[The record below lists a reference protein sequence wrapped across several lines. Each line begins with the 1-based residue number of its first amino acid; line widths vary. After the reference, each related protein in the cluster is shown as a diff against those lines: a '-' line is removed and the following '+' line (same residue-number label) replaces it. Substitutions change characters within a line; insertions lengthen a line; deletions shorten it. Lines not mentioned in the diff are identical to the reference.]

1 VGDAAVMNGAV
12 PWIRLQSALGA
23 GAALSE
29 IIEYFGSAKALF
41 DAGET
46 EWRMSPVLVPRQI
59 EKLCESTEAQAN
71 EVLATC
77 KMNGWQVVPYDDP
90 HYPERLR
97 SIFNPP
103 AVLYVDGELPDID
116 NSIVIGIVGTRRASD
131 YAVKAA
137 DVMSR
142 GIAER
147 GAIVASGGALGVD
160 TAAHNGAM
168 LAGGK
173 TIAVLGC
180 GLGTKYLME
189 NKPLRDAVVKNGAL
203 ITEFQP
209 FTPASKYTFPIRNRI
224 ISGISL
230 GVLVVEASV
239 KSGSLITA
247 NYALEQGKDVFALPC
262 SILDPAFAG
271 TNKLIDDGAIV
282 ATKPLDLLYPY
293 AEEYGVKIDEV
304 KSVGKIM
311 RETGDKSANVYGKAR
326 DISFDNLQAGRK
338 KREARQKAA
347 AELSGKTKAVFNAL
361 GEEYQSADEISRAAG
376 LSIGEALTALTA
388 LEIAGLAASAGGKRY
403 RLA

>member
-1 VGDAAVMNGAV
+1 MNGAV
-12 PWIRLQSALGA
+12 SWIRLQSALGA

-59 EKLCESTEAQAN
+59 EKLCESTESQAN

-247 NYALEQGKDVFALPC
+247 NYALEQGRDVFALPC

>member
-1 VGDAAVMNGAV
+1 MNGAV
-12 PWIRLQSALGA
+12 SWIRLQSALGA

-247 NYALEQGKDVFALPC
+247 NYALEQGRDVFALPC

>member
-1 VGDAAVMNGAV
+1 MNGAV

-97 SIFNPP
+97 SIFNSP

-189 NKPLRDAVVKNGAL
+189 NKPLRDAIVKNGAL

-247 NYALEQGKDVFALPC
+247 NYALEQGRDVFALPC

>member
-1 VGDAAVMNGAV
+1 MMNGAV

-46 EWRMSPVLVPRQI
+46 EWRMSPVLVPRQV

-189 NKPLRDAVVKNGAL
+189 NKPLRDAVVTNGAL

-247 NYALEQGKDVFALPC
+247 NYALEQGRDVFALPC

-304 KSVGKIM
+304 KAVGKIM

-338 KREARQKAA
+338 RREARQKAA

>member
-1 VGDAAVMNGAV
+1 MMNGAV

-247 NYALEQGKDVFALPC
+247 NYAIEQGRDVFALPC

-326 DISFDNLQAGRK
+326 DISFDNIQAGRK

>member
-1 VGDAAVMNGAV
+1 MMNGAV

>member
-1 VGDAAVMNGAV
+1 MNGAV

-147 GAIVASGGALGVD
+147 GAVVASGGALGVD

-247 NYALEQGKDVFALPC
+247 NYALEQGRDVFALPC

-376 LSIGEALTALTA
+376 LSIGEVLTALTA

>member
-1 VGDAAVMNGAV
+1 MNGAV
-12 PWIRLQSALGA
+12 SWIRLQSALGA

-147 GAIVASGGALGVD
+147 GAVVASGGALGVD

-247 NYALEQGKDVFALPC
+247 NYALEQGRDVFALPC

-361 GEEYQSADEISRAAG
+361 GEKYQSADEISRAAG

>member
-1 VGDAAVMNGAV
+1 MNGAV

-59 EKLCESTEAQAN
+59 EKLCESTEAQTN

>member
-1 VGDAAVMNGAV
+1 MMNGAV

-247 NYALEQGKDVFALPC
+247 NYALEQGRDVFALPC

-304 KSVGKIM
+304 KSVDKIM

-326 DISFDNLQAGRK
+326 DISFDNLHAGRK

>member
-1 VGDAAVMNGAV
+1 MNGAV
-12 PWIRLQSALGA
+12 SWIRLQSALGA

-103 AVLYVDGELPDID
+103 TVLYVDGELPDID

-247 NYALEQGKDVFALPC
+247 NYALEQGRDVFALPC

-311 RETGDKSANVYGKAR
+311 RETGDKSADVYGKAR

>member
-1 VGDAAVMNGAV
+1 MNGAV

-247 NYALEQGKDVFALPC
+247 NYALEQGRDVFALPC

-361 GEEYQSADEISRAAG
+361 GEEYQSADEISCAAG

>member
-1 VGDAAVMNGAV
+1 MNGAV
-12 PWIRLQSALGA
+12 SWIRLQSALGA

-247 NYALEQGKDVFALPC
+247 NYALEQGRDVFALPC

-282 ATKPLDLLYPY
+282 ATKQLDLLYPY

-326 DISFDNLQAGRK
+326 DISFDNIQAGRK

>member
-1 VGDAAVMNGAV
+1 MNGAV

-137 DVMSR
+137 YVMSR

>member
-1 VGDAAVMNGAV
+1 MMNGAV
-12 PWIRLQSALGA
+12 SWIRLQSALGA
-23 GAALSE
+23 GAALNE
-29 IIEYFGSAKALF
+29 IIEYFGSANSLF
-41 DAGET
+41 EAGET

-59 EKLCESTEAQAN
+59 ERLCESTEQQAL

-77 KMNGWQVVPYDDP
+77 KMNGWHVVPYDDSR
-90 HYPERLR
+90 YPERLR
-97 SIFNPP
+97 VIYNPP

-116 NSIVIGIVGTRRASD
+116 NNIVIGIVGTRRASD

-168 LAGGK
+168 LSGGK

-247 NYALEQGKDVFALPC
+247 NCALEQGRDVFALPC

-271 TNKLIDDGAIV
+271 TNKLIDDGATV

-293 AEEYGVKIDEV
+293 AEKYGIKIDEV

-311 RETGDKSANVYGKAR
+311 RETADKSANAYGKAR
-326 DISFDNLQAGRK
+326 DISFDNIQVGRK
-338 KREARQKAA
+338 KREVRQKAS
-347 AELSGKTKAVFNAL
+347 AELSGNTRFVFNVL
-361 GEEYQSADEISRAAG
+361 TEEYQSADEISRAAG
-376 LSIGEALTALTA
+376 LSIAEALTALTA

>member
-1 VGDAAVMNGAV
+1 MNGAV

-247 NYALEQGKDVFALPC
+247 NYALEQGRDVFALPC

-388 LEIAGLAASAGGKRY
+388 LEIAGACRKCGRKKIPPCLNICA
-403 RLA
+403 

>member
-1 VGDAAVMNGAV
+1 MMNGAV
-12 PWIRLQSALGA
+12 SWIRLQSALGA

-147 GAIVASGGALGVD
+147 GAVVASGGALGVD

-247 NYALEQGKDVFALPC
+247 NYALEQGRDVFALPC

-338 KREARQKAA
+338 KRKARQKAA

>member
-1 VGDAAVMNGAV
+1 MNGAV

-173 TIAVLGC
+173 KIAVLGC

>member
-1 VGDAAVMNGAV
+1 MNGAV

-23 GAALSE
+23 GAALNE

-247 NYALEQGKDVFALPC
+247 NYALEHGRDVFALPC

-361 GEEYQSADEISRAAG
+361 GEEYQSADEISRASG

>member
-1 VGDAAVMNGAV
+1 MNGAV

-77 KMNGWQVVPYDDP
+77 KMNGWQVVPYDDL

-247 NYALEQGKDVFALPC
+247 NYALEQGRDVFALPC

-361 GEEYQSADEISRAAG
+361 GEKYQSADEISRAAG

>member
-1 VGDAAVMNGAV
+1 MNGAV

-247 NYALEQGKDVFALPC
+247 NYALEQGRDVFALPC
-262 SILDPAFAG
+262 SILDSAFAG

>member
-1 VGDAAVMNGAV
+1 MNGAV

-116 NSIVIGIVGTRRASD
+116 NSIVVGIVGTRRASD

-247 NYALEQGKDVFALPC
+247 NYALEQGRDVFALPC

-293 AEEYGVKIDEV
+293 AEEYAVKIDEV

-376 LSIGEALTALTA
+376 LSIGEVLTALTA

>member
-1 VGDAAVMNGAV
+1 MMNGAV

-147 GAIVASGGALGVD
+147 GAVVASGGALGVD

-247 NYALEQGKDVFALPC
+247 NYALEQGRDVFALPC

>member
-1 VGDAAVMNGAV
+1 MNGAV

-23 GAALSE
+23 GAALNE

-59 EKLCESTEAQAN
+59 EKLCESTEDQAN

-247 NYALEQGKDVFALPC
+247 NYALEQGRDVFALPC

>member
-1 VGDAAVMNGAV
+1 MNGAV

-90 HYPERLR
+90 RYPERLR

-247 NYALEQGKDVFALPC
+247 NYALEQGRDVFALPC
-262 SILDPAFAG
+262 SILDSAFAG

>member
-1 VGDAAVMNGAV
+1 MNGAV

-271 TNKLIDDGAIV
+271 TNKLIDNGAIV

>member
-1 VGDAAVMNGAV
+1 MNGAV
-12 PWIRLQSALGA
+12 SWIRLQSALGA

-247 NYALEQGKDVFALPC
+247 NYALEQGRDVFALPC

-326 DISFDNLQAGRK
+326 DISFDNIQAGRK

>member
-1 VGDAAVMNGAV
+1 MMNGAV

-46 EWRMSPVLVPRQI
+46 EWRMSPVLVPRQV

-247 NYALEQGKDVFALPC
+247 NYALEQGRDVFALPC

-338 KREARQKAA
+338 RREARQKAA

>member
-1 VGDAAVMNGAV
+1 MNGAV

-41 DAGET
+41 DAGEP

-247 NYALEQGKDVFALPC
+247 NYALEQGRDVFALPC

>member
-1 VGDAAVMNGAV
+1 MNGAV

-293 AEEYGVKIDEV
+293 AEEYGGKIDEV

>member
-1 VGDAAVMNGAV
+1 MNGAV

-271 TNKLIDDGAIV
+271 TNKLIDDGANV

>member
-1 VGDAAVMNGAV
+1 MNGAV
-12 PWIRLQSALGA
+12 SWIRLQSALGA

-247 NYALEQGKDVFALPC
+247 NYALEQGRDVFALPC

-403 RLA
+403 RLV

>member
-1 VGDAAVMNGAV
+1 MNGAV

-247 NYALEQGKDVFALPC
+247 NYALEQGRDVFALPC

-282 ATKPLDLLYPY
+282 ATKPLDLFYPY

>member
-1 VGDAAVMNGAV
+1 MNGAV
-12 PWIRLQSALGA
+12 SWIRLQSALGA

-46 EWRMSPVLVPRQI
+46 EWRMSHVLVPRQI
-59 EKLCESTEAQAN
+59 EKLCESTEDQAK

-247 NYALEQGKDVFALPC
+247 NYALEQGRDVFALPC

-338 KREARQKAA
+338 NREARQKAA

>member
-1 VGDAAVMNGAV
+1 MNGAV
-12 PWIRLQSALGA
+12 SWIRLQSALGA

-147 GAIVASGGALGVD
+147 EAVVASGGALGVD

-247 NYALEQGKDVFALPC
+247 NYALEQGRDVFALPC

>member
-1 VGDAAVMNGAV
+1 MNGAV

-262 SILDPAFAG
+262 SILDSAFAG

>member
-1 VGDAAVMNGAV
+1 MNGAV

-311 RETGDKSANVYGKAR
+311 RETGDRSANVYGKAR